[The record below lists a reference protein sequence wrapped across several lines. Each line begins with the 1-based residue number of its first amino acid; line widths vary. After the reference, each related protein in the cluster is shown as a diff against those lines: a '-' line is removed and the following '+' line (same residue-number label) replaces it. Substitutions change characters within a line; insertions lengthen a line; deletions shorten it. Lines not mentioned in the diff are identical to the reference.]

1 MRAVD
6 KLAQVVRR
14 SVEVKWREKID
25 SIVAPSEISREIG
38 DRHHFNNS
46 DADPCQLGQLFRR
59 RAPSSLFR
67 KNTDVHFVNNLAFHL
82 HAAPF

>member
-6 KLAQVVRR
+6 KLAQIVRR
-14 SVEVKWREKID
+14 SVEVKWRKKVN

-38 DRHHFNNS
+38 DRHHFNDGDS
-46 DADPCQLGQLFRR
+46 DPRQLGQLFRR
-59 RAPSSLFR
+59 RAPCSLFR
-67 KNTDVHFVNNLAFHL
+67 KSTDVHFVDDLAFHL